1 MQFGRHLRE
10 LWRIRF
16 SVALCVAI
24 AALFAVWS
32 VAKIHVSPPGL
43 TPRHQ
48 ETAAASARVLVDA
61 PKPSVVDL
69 SVSLTDFDAMKDR
82 ALLAGNIM
90 ATAPVR
96 GYIARRAGV
105 PADVLEISSPV
116 TPDWPRALA
125 TNGQAR
131 HTTDLLKSPEQYRLS
146 IQVNPTVP
154 IVDVYA
160 QAPEVSTAKHLA
172 AAAVA
177 GMKDYLHAL
186 AASQSV
192 APADQ
197 VRLQLLGEPTGGVI
211 NKGVNRKLALLTF
224 LLAFAACSAGV
235 LVLSRIR
242 AGWRAEAESERT
254 ARMQTVPEPGA

>member
-1 MQFGRHLRE
+1 MLFGRHLRE
-10 LWRIRF
+10 LWRVRF
-16 SVALCVAI
+16 SVAACVAI
-24 AALFAVWS
+24 AALAAVWS
-32 VAKIHVSPPGL
+32 VAKIHLDPVGL
-43 TPRHQ
+43 TSRHQ
-48 ETAAASARVLVDA
+48 ETAVASARVLVDA

-96 GYIARRAGV
+96 GYIAHRAGL
-105 PADVLEISSPV
+105 PPEVLEISSPV

-125 TNGQAR
+125 VNGQAR

-160 QAPEVSTAKHLA
+160 QAPEVGTAKHLA

-177 GMKDYLHAL
+177 GMKDYLHDL
-186 AASQSV
+186 AVTQDVPKS
-192 APADQ
+192 DQ

-211 NKGVNRKLALLTF
+211 NRGVNRKLALLTF
-224 LLAFAACSAGV
+224 LLVFAACAAGV
-235 LVLSRIR
+235 LVLARIR
-242 AGWRAEAESERT
+242 TGWRAEAASER
-254 ARMQTVPEPGA
+254 ARMQTLPEPGA